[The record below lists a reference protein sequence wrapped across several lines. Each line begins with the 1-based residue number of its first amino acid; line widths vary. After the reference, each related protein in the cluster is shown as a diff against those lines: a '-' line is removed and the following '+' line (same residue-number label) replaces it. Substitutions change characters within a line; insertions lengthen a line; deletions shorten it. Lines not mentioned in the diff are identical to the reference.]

1 MRVYNLPI
9 TALIWSMYPTIFFS
23 PPIRKFQFTL
33 SQPSS
38 LANNPF
44 NRNMLYN
51 RPNTSELATF
61 VNDEIEWPLRTSK
74 CFSKRLPRSSS
85 MWWLAKKTGTE
96 SNGSK
101 FNCHRDRREENRV
114 RRSPS
119 TSSLPLQ
126 WVPGCQQRPWL
137 TNPVQKMRSLF
148 TPRSAIH
155 ESDSDCGHWCPRRRR
170 RRWCWSWRWRRRR
183 RCCQSHVEVL
193 NTKQGASETEWPHD
207 AASTGRGFGRPHP
220 WYLL

>member
-1 MRVYNLPI
+1 
-9 TALIWSMYPTIFFS
+9 
-23 PPIRKFQFTL
+23 
-33 SQPSS
+33 
-38 LANNPF
+38 
-44 NRNMLYN
+44 MLYN

-126 WVPGCQQRPWL
+126 WVPATTVTDESGAKNEVFVYSSLGHSGIGFWLRPLMPSPASPTMMLKL
-137 TNPVQKMRSLF
+137 TVTASTSLL
-148 TPRSAIH
+148 PI
-155 ESDSDCGHWCPRRRR
+155 PRRSVEYKTRR
-170 RRWCWSWRWRRRR
+170 VWNGMASRRGVYRERFWSAPPLYLLWIWSWKL
-183 RCCQSHVEVL
+183 SH
-193 NTKQGASETEWPHD
+193 P
-207 AASTGRGFGRPHP
+207 PP
-220 WYLL
+220 WW